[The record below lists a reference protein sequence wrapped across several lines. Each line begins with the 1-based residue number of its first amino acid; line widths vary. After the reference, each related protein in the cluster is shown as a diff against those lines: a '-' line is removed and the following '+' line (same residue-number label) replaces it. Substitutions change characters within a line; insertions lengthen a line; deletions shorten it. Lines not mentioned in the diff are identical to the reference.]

1 MRPSGDA
8 MFGERRTRCNP
19 DPVQSAHPEIRASGK
34 SASGPIRASR
44 AVRAAVSPV
53 LECRLE
59 DAMHGIEIVDIAH
72 AIQLAVAP
80 VFLLS
85 GVGVLLGVLTN
96 RLARIVDRARAAEAR
111 LDDAQTEHERGDLAD
126 KLAVLAQRARHINVA
141 ITLITITALLVS
153 LVVALLF
160 ASTFVPINLAVY
172 VAVLFVASMLTLVI
186 ALLSFLLEVRISI
199 ASLRIGTLP
208 KKSPEFVARGE

>member
-1 MRPSGDA
+1 M
-8 MFGERRTRCNP
+8 N
-19 DPVQSAHPEIRASGK
+19 
-34 SASGPIRASR
+34 
-44 AVRAAVSPV
+44 
-53 LECRLE
+53 
-59 DAMHGIEIVDIAH
+59 GIEIVDIAH

-96 RLARIVDRARAAEAR
+96 RLSRIVDRARAAEAQR
-111 LDDAQTEHERGDLAD
+111 GEAASEHERRDLD
-126 KLAVLAQRARHINVA
+126 EKLTVLARRARHINVA
-141 ITLITITALLVS
+141 ITLITVTALLVS

-160 ASTFVPINLAVY
+160 TSTFVPMNLAAY

-186 ALLSFLLEVRISI
+186 ALVSFLLEVRISI
-199 ASLRIGTLP
+199 ASLRIGVLP